1 VAEAMTAR
9 GWFVG
14 RQAEP
19 PGIHMHLNPVHA
31 VAVDRYLDD
40 LAAAVRE
47 VRGRSVATVGAAG
60 ATY

>member
-1 VAEAMTAR
+1 MTAR

-31 VAVDRYLDD
+31 ETADMYLADLRDAVAEMR
-40 LAAAVRE
+40 
-47 VRGRSVATVGAAG
+47 ATH
-60 ATY
+60 ATATKPVERTY